1 MDERGA
7 LIEGVEAMRTQFLAA
22 FGLVAAAMTTPALAE
37 GPACLEV
44 GQIYSWNALDN
55 KTLIVED
62 NWHNKFKLSLMG
74 YCPNLTFKE
83 RVGFKAFGGTELSC
97 LTKGD
102 DVLVRDIGMGQRCPI
117 VNIVPYTP
125 AMEQAD
131 KAAAAA
137 KAQQQDSH

>member
-1 MDERGA
+1 
-7 LIEGVEAMRTQFLAA
+7 MRTQI
-22 FGLVAAAMTTPALAE
+22 VAAIGIVTAAVAAPPAFAE

-44 GQIYSWNALDN
+44 GQIYNWKATDN
-55 KTLIVED
+55 QTLIVED

-83 RVGFKAFGGTELSC
+83 RVGFKSIGGSELSC

-117 VNIVPYTP
+117 VNIIPYTP

-137 KAQQQDSH
+137 KAAQQDSH